1 MTKCDWDILL
11 KEMSWQSV
19 KDMTK
24 KPDGKDPLYKVITAF
39 KLYLSNVCEQLR
51 KTGLTLRHQML
62 EGVKYTIELCL
73 TDNSDNEPGKTFHAL
88 QEKSTIDSYAEM
100 MGLFLIF
107 CLRSMH
113 DDELRWSWQHPFT
126 AEQEDHL

>member
-11 KEMSWQSV
+11 EEMPWQSV

-39 KLYLSNVCEQLR
+39 KLYLSDVCDQLR

-62 EGVKYTIELCL
+62 EGVKYTIRLCVA
-73 TDNSDNEPGKTFHAL
+73 DN
-88 QEKSTIDSYAEM
+88 
-100 MGLFLIF
+100 
-107 CLRSMH
+107 
-113 DDELRWSWQHPFT
+113 
-126 AEQEDHL
+126 